1 MNVEP
6 DDSPHKQRPNRAVL
20 IRFVIVGLVM
30 PVIFCGF
37 STALQMMWIPRLPDP
52 IAIHWGI
59 SGKPDGY
66 GTMWTPFIGTLLCA
80 LVLPCLMALQ
90 VFKGIRR
97 GDVGPTYRFAAAASA
112 GFSAFF
118 ATLFAWTTGMQTD
131 IASWRESPSVL
142 PALVGALVVAVVV
155 GIGGWL
161 IQPAVTEHAARYRKV
176 EPITL
181 RRDERVAW
189 LASTT
194 MSRLSMTILLT
205 VLTGLGVGA
214 VAAWMV
220 GTESTAWLL
229 TGTAVLVA
237 ILIATSAAFHVHVDK
252 TGLLVHSVA
261 GFPKFRVPLAQIT
274 EVAVTDVNPI
284 GQFGGLGLRKARGKF
299 GVILHA
305 GEALV
310 VTRTNGRQFV
320 VTVDGAASAA
330 ELLEALVRR
339 EKEKRADG
347 RR

>member
-6 DDSPHKQRPNRAVL
+6 DESPHRQRPNRSVL
-20 IRFVIVGLVM
+20 IKFVIVGLIS
-30 PVIFCGF
+30 PVILWGI

-52 IAIHWGI
+52 IAVHWGI

-66 GTMWTPFIGTLLCA
+66 GTMWTPFIATLVCA

-90 VFKGIRR
+90 ALKGVRR
-97 GDVGPTYRFAAAASA
+97 GDIGPTYRFAAAASS
-112 GFSAFF
+112 GLSAFF
-118 ATLFAWTTGMQTD
+118 AMLFAWTTGMQAD
-131 IASWRESPSVL
+131 INSWRDSPSVL
-142 PALVGALVVAVVV
+142 PALAAALVFAVVV
-155 GIGGWL
+155 GIGGWI

-189 LASTT
+189 IASTT
-194 MSRLSMTILLT
+194 MSRVSMTMLLV
-205 VLTGLGVGA
+205 VLAGLGISA
-214 VAAWMV
+214 VAAWMI

-237 ILIATSAAFHVHVDK
+237 VLSGTMTTFPVHVDK
-252 TGLLVHSVA
+252 TGLVVHSVA
-261 GFPKFRVPLAQIT
+261 GLPKFRVPLAQISD
-274 EVAVTDVNPI
+274 VAVTDVNPL
-284 GQFGGLGLRKARGKF
+284 GEFGGVGIRKVPGKL
-299 GVILHA
+299 GVILRA

-310 VTRTNGRQFV
+310 VTRTNGQQFM

-339 EKEKRADG
+339 EKEKRAGG